1 MKKKIGIFCILMLLL
16 VVPAAYAATDT
27 SSTSSTSS
35 STSSSSTSSAD
46 AAALV
51 YVTNVTLDPEV
62 FYPGETGEVTITLKN
77 DGSTSVGLTS
87 PDILSDKVHVVKKD
101 NWETM
106 SFIGAGATLSYSF
119 QIKVDP
125 PDGNIFALFTVATKD
140 AGSIHFPFV
149 VKVDSKDLLATSA
162 GKLDAFTQSTEETV
176 NISII
181 NPREGAIKN
190 ILIVPSGEYATIN
203 PPQKY
208 ISSIASETE
217 IDVPFTVIADQETNL
232 TFHISYQNGDTS
244 HSADVFYP
252 VKFSED
258 KEEAVPIINNVVLT
272 SKGTYYDL
280 TGDITNTGI
289 TDAKGLVVSVGSPA
303 KGTGTYPEYAI
314 GSMAADDSGSFD
326 VTFSCSDLSSVPLA
340 ITWKSSTGDTYSLTK
355 ILDLTSSSGAST
367 SSSSGSG
374 TSGGTSSSSSM
385 AGGPSDMGGM
395 GGPGGSTSLFSAKG
409 NGISS
414 FYPVIAAGII
424 IVAGIVLWKK
434 RRWLSAKI
442 KKQ

>member
-1 MKKKIGIFCILMLLL
+1 MKKKIGIFCILMLFL

-62 FYPGETGEVTITLKN
+62 FYPGETGVVTITLKN
-77 DGSTSVGLTS
+77 DGSTSVGLTD
-87 PDILSDKVHVVKKD
+87 PDIMSDKVHVVKKD
-101 NWETM
+101 TWDTM

-140 AGSIHFPFV
+140 AGSIHFPFI
-149 VKVDSKDLLATSA
+149 VKVDSKDLSATSA

-190 ILIVPSGEYATIN
+190 IMIVPSGEYATIN

-217 IDVPFTVIADQETNL
+217 IEVPFTVVADQETNL
-232 TFHISYQNGDTS
+232 TFHISYQNGDTT
-244 HSADVFYP
+244 HTADVFYP

-258 KEEAVPIINNVVLT
+258 KEEAVPIVNNVVLT
-272 SKGTYYDL
+272 STGTYYDL

-289 TDAKGLVVSVGSPA
+289 TDAKGLVVSVGSPG
-303 KGTGTYPEYAI
+303 KVPERTLNMQSAVWPPMI
-314 GSMAADDSGSFD
+314 REVSM
-326 VTFSCSDLSSVPLA
+326 
-340 ITWKSSTGDTYSLTK
+340 
-355 ILDLTSSSGAST
+355 
-367 SSSSGSG
+367 
-374 TSGGTSSSSSM
+374 
-385 AGGPSDMGGM
+385 
-395 GGPGGSTSLFSAKG
+395 
-409 NGISS
+409 
-414 FYPVIAAGII
+414 
-424 IVAGIVLWKK
+424 
-434 RRWLSAKI
+434 
-442 KKQ
+442 